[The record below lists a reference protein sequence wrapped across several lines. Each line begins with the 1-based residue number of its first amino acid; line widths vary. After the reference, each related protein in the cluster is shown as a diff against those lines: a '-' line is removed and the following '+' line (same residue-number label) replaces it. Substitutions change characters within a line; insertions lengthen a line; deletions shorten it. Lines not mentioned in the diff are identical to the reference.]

1 MFVRK
6 SKYKKVLLDLD
17 ETVFLLEITTAMLND
32 LNKKEAKKRHPST
45 SSKKTTPK
53 RKVVKEL

>member
-6 SKYKKVLLDLD
+6 SKYNRLLLELD
-17 ETVFLLEITTAMLND
+17 EVVFLLDITTAMLND
-32 LNKKEAKKRHPST
+32 LKKQEAKKRHPST
-45 SSKKTTPK
+45 SKKPVAK

>member
-6 SKYKKVLLDLD
+6 SKYKELLSK
-17 ETVFLLEITTAMLND
+17 LNY
-32 LNKKEAKKRHPST
+32 LKKQQAKNRHPSAP
-45 SSKKTTPK
+45 KMTTTK

>member
-6 SKYKKVLLDLD
+6 SKYKELLLELD
-17 ETVFLLEITTAMLND
+17 EVVFLLDITTAMLND
-32 LNKKEAKKRHPST
+32 LKKQEAKKRHPST
-45 SSKKTTPK
+45 SKKPTAK

>member
-6 SKYKKVLLDLD
+6 SKYEELLFELNYLKKQQ
-17 ETVFLLEITTAMLND
+17 
-32 LNKKEAKKRHPST
+32 AKKRHPST
-45 SSKKTTPK
+45 PKPVAK